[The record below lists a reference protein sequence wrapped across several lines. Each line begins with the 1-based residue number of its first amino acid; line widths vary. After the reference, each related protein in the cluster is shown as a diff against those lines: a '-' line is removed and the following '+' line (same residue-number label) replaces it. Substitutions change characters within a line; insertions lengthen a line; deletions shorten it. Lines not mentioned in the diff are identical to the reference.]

1 MSSPRKK
8 KMKLVNSADTNGH
21 LKRVSESAEEAPKR
35 QRTDKVPMEDLQA
48 KKRRN
53 FITACELVSYKAY
66 FDHNLRFQLIH
77 LPPCAEHITCKHY
90 EHRNSMSS
98 SKVMP
103 SYTEESFKIEMK
115 ANMWREA
122 LEVCRLCVTSDQ
134 YLSANVLK
142 DIVEIMLNAH
152 ADDHADYTVD
162 YLLDKCQ
169 QVFELNFS
177 HHPPCLVKSLRKCYN
192 DFLTSPMDLKDKTF
206 TNRSEFGCDKGIF
219 KYCLNRLEHEISLD
233 SKDEPLVDKY
243 ENIPEDMKQSVK
255 GLHWQKEKF
264 EIYELLER
272 TDRIK
277 RLIAVLDS
285 IIELLQCDLAI
296 WHTRYTNN
304 LGSHIMRSHKP
315 LMAYLLWSNNVLFT
329 GAVNNNCRQ
338 ILRLFVYMIHLQY
351 PEDHIKTMTA
361 WLNTMIQTFYICE
374 NNSHSDYPNT
384 GKYCA
389 AFANEFYKIL
399 QDMPYESVIKILERI
414 KPDYMQCLIGTLH
427 IKKLLTTQEDD
438 PIKIFTEFV
447 RNSQWKKFPE
457 SSSEIL
463 VFKKTTFSVKNLIKH
478 LKKRCNYLNT
488 KIPQI
493 EMENDTFYRFDPLSM
508 PKEPKI
514 SLNHVIH
521 SLYITL
527 EAYLDAYSVQNIQE
541 TLDDLNEKLLN
552 GEPSNDQKLLPDF
565 CSYGVTE
572 NFIKK
577 YRSIYQ
583 SLKELIL
590 ILQAMKNNGDLPN
603 MFKIFEKIGL
613 LGM

>member
-1 MSSPRKK
+1 
-8 KMKLVNSADTNGH
+8 
-21 LKRVSESAEEAPKR
+21 
-35 QRTDKVPMEDLQA
+35 
-48 KKRRN
+48 
-53 FITACELVSYKAY
+53 
-66 FDHNLRFQLIH
+66 
-77 LPPCAEHITCKHY
+77 
-90 EHRNSMSS
+90 
-98 SKVMP
+98 
-103 SYTEESFKIEMK
+103 
-115 ANMWREA
+115 
-122 LEVCRLCVTSDQ
+122 
-134 YLSANVLK
+134 
-142 DIVEIMLNAH
+142 
-152 ADDHADYTVD
+152 
-162 YLLDKCQ
+162 
-169 QVFELNFS
+169 
-177 HHPPCLVKSLRKCYN
+177 
-192 DFLTSPMDLKDKTF
+192 
-206 TNRSEFGCDKGIF
+206 
-219 KYCLNRLEHEISLD
+219 
-233 SKDEPLVDKY
+233 
-243 ENIPEDMKQSVK
+243 
-255 GLHWQKEKF
+255 
-264 EIYELLER
+264 
-272 TDRIK
+272 
-277 RLIAVLDS
+277 
-285 IIELLQCDLAI
+285 
-296 WHTRYTNN
+296 
-304 LGSHIMRSHKP
+304 
-315 LMAYLLWSNNVLFT
+315 
-329 GAVNNNCRQ
+329 
-338 ILRLFVYMIHLQY
+338 
-351 PEDHIKTMTA
+351 
-361 WLNTMIQTFYICE
+361 
-374 NNSHSDYPNT
+374 
-384 GKYCA
+384 
-389 AFANEFYKIL
+389 
-399 QDMPYESVIKILERI
+399 MPYESVIKILERI

-457 SSSEIL
+457 STSEIL

-488 KIPQI
+488 KILDV